1 MRLMSPLS
9 ERFDGISGN
18 GNDFIGW
25 NHLRLEISGREM
37 RYSWY
42 GNCQCSCRL
51 WRLLSRRGGRTAGWA
66 AWAAAGHRR
75 SPPLPVRP
83 RPSPMEAA
91 GGCRSSW
98 AASGPF
104 GPAWTEAGRRG
115 LLSTG
120 SWCHV
125 PISLV
130 RFLFHLISPPSSL
143 SSSRAPSSSSTLGF
157 YKILRSYDYRIGGG
171 FFSNFLPLV
180 SFFSSSDSIRP
191 D

>member
-1 MRLMSPLS
+1 MRELSGAFEVLVTLRPFRIGPNATMRLMSPLS

-91 GGCRSSW
+91 GGRRWLPVVVGGFGALWAGVDGGGAARAFVHRLMVPRANFSCTFSISSNFASIFSFFFSRS
-98 AASGPF
+98 F
-104 GPAWTEAGRRG
+104 FFLYFG
-115 LLSTG
+115 LL
-120 SWCHV
+120 
-125 PISLV
+125 
-130 RFLFHLISPPSSL
+130 
-143 SSSRAPSSSSTLGF
+143 
-157 YKILRSYDYRIGGG
+157 
-171 FFSNFLPLV
+171 
-180 SFFSSSDSIRP
+180 
-191 D
+191 